1 MEGKKERKMMGGS
14 VSLHLL
20 PHPWLSAH
28 PANYGPIL
36 AYSDSSPQGA
46 YSLGLLLKAQE
57 YVEVRWL

>member
-1 MEGKKERKMMGGS
+1 MMGGS